1 MPNQELSKIIGKIL
15 ASPYVYAATRVEGYS
30 LGDVVMETL
39 TKFETFDSI
48 PEDYKKLY
56 AMAEFSC
63 KLIEKLDPNHRYA
76 GTLREDQVS
85 PVYLQT
91 LEAFGPN
98 SLELRPTDKQ
108 DLRVTNQDRWPN
120 SIFFPLEDILEV
132 GAVAKGPVILQIG
145 LTEEGEALVGTLYPD
160 TTTVTA
166 VELSA
171 LLTFNQGD
179 ITFYPKAKPWLGR
192 ST

>member
-1 MPNQELSKIIGKIL
+1 MLVRS
-15 ASPYVYAATRVEGYS
+15 
-30 LGDVVMETL
+30 
-39 TKFETFDSI
+39 
-48 PEDYKKLY
+48 
-56 AMAEFSC
+56 
-63 KLIEKLDPNHRYA
+63 
-76 GTLREDQVS
+76 
-85 PVYLQT
+85 
-91 LEAFGPN
+91 
-98 SLELRPTDKQ
+98 
-108 DLRVTNQDRWPN
+108 N

-132 GAVAKGPVILQIG
+132 GAVAKGPVILQVG

-179 ITFYPKAKPWLGR
+179 ITFYPKAKPWAGP